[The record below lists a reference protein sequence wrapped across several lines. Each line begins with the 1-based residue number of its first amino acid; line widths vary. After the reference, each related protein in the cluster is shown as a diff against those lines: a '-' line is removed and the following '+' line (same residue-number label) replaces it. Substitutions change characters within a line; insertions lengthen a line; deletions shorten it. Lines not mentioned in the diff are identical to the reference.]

1 MTIEIGFT
9 DELCNTQFAPLALL
23 MAHYKQNQRLQPLD
37 RVQIAM
43 KKRDFSAQDKLKQV
57 LVSILSGCETFLEIN
72 SRLKQELVLA
82 QACGWPRFADQSNL
96 SRSMD
101 ALTQMNI
108 EQLRAAVKDIWYP
121 VSQVG
126 QHDWRAYLWFDFD
139 LSGLTC
145 GKLAEESQRGYFSD
159 KKMPLGGN

>member
-9 DELCNTQFAPLALL
+9 DELCNTQYAPLAIL
-23 MAHYKQNQRLQPLD
+23 MAHYQQNQVLQPLA

-43 KKRDFSAQDKLKQV
+43 KRRDFSAQDKLKQV
-57 LVSILSGCETFLEIN
+57 LVSILSGCETFLDIN
-72 SRLKQELVLA
+72 SRLKHELVLA
-82 QACGWPRFADQSNL
+82 KACGWLRFADQSNL

-108 EQLRAAVKDIWYP
+108 EQLRAAVQEIWYP
-121 VSQVG
+121 NSQLG
-126 QHDWRAYLWFDFD
+126 SHDWRGFLWFDFD

-145 GKLAEESQRGYFSD
+145 GKLAEQSQKGYFSG
-159 KKMPLGGN
+159 KKMPQAVN